1 MDALVPAVLWRNC
14 AHRIG
19 VCGYG
24 YGYGLEIS
32 YPRQACLS
40 PSEKILDG
48 FSMISESS
56 LARVGGG
63 NCVDHVAL
71 LPSWTFNGQLLSP
84 VLTAYTYVLAI
95 RWPFYFCHPQS
106 DGGIV
111 FSGVCLYVC
120 LSVCLSVNTITPEPL
135 KISSRKDNNQGIIL
149 LSRGR
154 LRGWWFFYEYKTC
167 LVF

>member
-24 YGYGLEIS
+24 YGYGYGLEIS

-40 PSEKILDG
+40 PLRKNSRRIFDDLR
-48 FSMISESS
+48 IESGEGG
-56 LARVGGG
+56 GGG

-154 LRGWWFFYEYKTC
+154 LRGWWFFYE
-167 LVF
+167 